1 MGMVEPVPS
10 EVVLA
15 APPPPPKPQVV
26 EKPAPKPKPK
36 QEERPIVQPGLS
48 GETPPPPPT
57 SVKEWVGQKTQM
69 AVKGLLTFA
78 ACIALSVL
86 TEGLRGPDE
95 R

>member
-1 MGMVEPVPS
+1 MVEPAPS
-10 EVVLA
+10 QIVLA
-15 APPPPPKPQVV
+15 APLEPPKPQIV
-26 EKPAPKPKPK
+26 EKPAPKPK

-48 GETPPPPPT
+48 GEIPPPPPT

-95 R
+95 